1 MKITLNT
8 DEDEKLER
16 EGAAVFAVVVRP
28 TAVGQSD
35 GDMAYLAAGTASKAE
50 MVEAIGYALWDF
62 LQMLTDGD
70 REERKTLWK
79 MLKRAYRRSKDSTE
93 VADSRSEIVQA
104 AQIQEEEG

>member
-1 MKITLNT
+1 MKITLDT
-8 DEDEKLER
+8 DEKLER

-35 GDMAYLAAGTASKAE
+35 GDMAFLAAGTTSKAE
-50 MVEAIGYALWDF
+50 MVDAIGCSLWNF

-93 VADSRSEIVQA
+93 VTDSRSEIVQA